1 MQLLAQLQAAK
12 RTTEAIQTALGWLAN
27 RPSDP
32 DLTAAVIRLC
42 WTSKQWDDAIEVGR
56 AAIEETDEP
65 TRYETL
71 LSQTLVHAGRFD
83 EAIEMRREKIRRYER
98 LMERAVGSVQETT
111 LALRHRQAQ
120 YELIGALTSAEKYAE
135 AERLIDS
142 LLAPMRDANAGFD
155 LSYAIDLR
163 NVLSEIYAQTGRT
176 DQAIEQLE
184 TVYEFV
190 PQDATANNNLAYN
203 LADAGRQIERAEE
216 MVRSALSENPNS
228 AAALY
233 TLGWVLYKRG
243 QYDDAAY
250 FLRRALRAAQF
261 NDPVIFDHLGD
272 AVFRAGNR
280 DEAAR
285 YWTRSKKICDPDGDP
300 PPPPDRLKLHGV
312 VSAKLT
318 AVASGDTPPLAPLAR
333 STPATAP
340 ASPDDL

>member
-1 MQLLAQLQAAK
+1 
-12 RTTEAIQTALGWLAN
+12 
-27 RPSDP
+27 
-32 DLTAAVIRLC
+32 
-42 WTSKQWDDAIEVGR
+42 
-56 AAIEETDEP
+56 
-65 TRYETL
+65 
-71 LSQTLVHAGRFD
+71 
-83 EAIEMRREKIRRYER
+83 
-98 LMERAVGSVQETT
+98 
-111 LALRHRQAQ
+111 
-120 YELIGALTSAEKYAE
+120 
-135 AERLIDS
+135 
-142 LLAPMRDANAGFD
+142 MRDANAGFD